1 MNELLVTISILALPV
16 LLAVTMHEVAHGWVA
31 DKLGDDTARK
41 AGRLTLNPLK
51 HLDIVGTLVFFIT
64 RMVGWAKPVPVNP
77 MNFRRPRQ
85 DMVWV
90 AAAGPVAN
98 LCLAVLFALIFRLLA
113 AMVNLVPLFFLHPF
127 ILIAQAGVIINV
139 GLAVF
144 NALPIPPLDGSSI
157 AAGLLPL
164 DLALRYERLK
174 PYGFIILL
182 ILIFTGVVG
191 KIVFPI
197 IRFLAQ
203 FLLGV

>member
-1 MNELLVTISILALPV
+1 VNDLFITISILALPV

-31 DKLGDDTARK
+31 DKLGDDTARQ
-41 AGRLTLNPLK
+41 AGRLTLNPIK

-64 RMVGWAKPVPVNP
+64 RMVGWAKPVSVYP

-85 DMVWV
+85 DMIWV
-90 AAAGPVAN
+90 AAAGPAAN
-98 LCLAVLFALIFRLLA
+98 LCLAVLFALLFRLLA
-113 AMVNLVPLFFLHPF
+113 AMVNLVPLFFLQPF

-164 DLALRYERLK
+164 DMALRYERLK

-182 ILIFTGVVG
+182 ILIFTGVVD

>member
-1 MNELLVTISILALPV
+1 MNDLFITISILALPV

-31 DKLGDDTARK
+31 DKLGDDTARQ
-41 AGRLTLNPLK
+41 AGRLTLNPIK

-85 DMVWV
+85 DMMWV
-90 AAAGPVAN
+90 AAAGPAAN
-98 LCLAVLFALIFRLLA
+98 LCLAVLFALLFRLLA
-113 AMVNLVPLFFLHPF
+113 AMVNLVPLFFLQPF

-164 DLALRYERLK
+164 DMALRYERLK

-182 ILIFTGVVG
+182 ILIFTGVVD